1 MGEPYQLTLSARG
14 SGLDVNLAL
23 GAPRRPAATVL
34 ERKPLRRGEHVP
46 EMSEAV
52 ARRVCRLSTTAMH
65 TETHHDIDGLQL
77 FDANQLA
84 Y

>member
-1 MGEPYQLTLSARG
+1 C
-14 SGLDVNLAL
+14 
-23 GAPRRPAATVL
+23 PAATRGDRL

-52 ARRVCRLSTTAMH
+52 ARRVCRLPTTAIH
-65 TETHHDIDGLQL
+65 TVTHHGIDGLQL